1 MQVLQAGSHQ
11 FICLELDPE
20 LVAKV
25 ARQSGFVCSV
35 TENNRGLVLDLTVE
49 EREAPLLLFDAAEPA
64 NVGWFSRCQFYV
76 DGSTGNVL
84 QTPISVA
91 NQRDRSGRPHPQ
103 SIRLQIA
110 KELPTGFYLP
120 GRQPVNEQ
128 LVYSVL
134 ANLLSALMDGGVAVC
149 GGSIVQPLTRR
160 TEKPGSRN

>member
-1 MQVLQAGSHQ
+1 MQVLQAGPHRLI
-11 FICLELDPE
+11 FLELDPE

-35 TENNRGLVLDLTVE
+35 SENKRSLVLDLTME
-49 EREAPLLLFDAAEPA
+49 ERESPLLLFDAAEPA

-91 NQRDRSGRPHPQ
+91 NQKDRLGRPHPQ

-110 KELPTGFYLP
+110 KELPPGFYLP

-134 ANLLSALMDGGVAVC
+134 ANLLSALVDSGVAVC

-160 TEKPGSRN
+160 SERPGSKN